1 MRPEILPLG
10 VGEMS
15 RGAAPH
21 FLTLA
26 LRAWR
31 GITSRQWAWTTAIA
45 LVLLLAHVIGLL
57 PPLLNVAPNLV
68 VPKPDGWSVAKSVGA
83 TVVHLAAAYCFLL
96 AISIAE
102 HGAGHRVVKVRR
114 YVVAGLAACGAA
126 VLIEISLYVLVP
138 GFSPKSATWPPMRD
152 TQWLLG
158 RVVWS
163 AANFGLTG
171 GLALAVYMRFR
182 SARLTREAFNAAELE
197 RVDASR
203 KVLASRLAAMQA
215 QVEPRFLLGTLAQVE
230 ALYERD
236 SQTGDRMLD
245 ALIAYL
251 HAALPRLR
259 SQRSTLGQEV
269 ELAESYLR
277 IMQIRMGSRLSFR
290 VDVRR
295 GLDDCDFPPM
305 VMLPLVDDAL
315 RNGLEPLPH
324 GGAIAITADTAGDR
338 VRVRIADD
346 GMPRK
351 PEPNDGTG
359 MPTLR
364 DRLSGLYGNAAGLEV
379 IANVPH
385 GVIASIEVPLD
396 TARDYR

>member
-1 MRPEILPLG
+1 
-10 VGEMS
+10 
-15 RGAAPH
+15 
-21 FLTLA
+21 
-26 LRAWR
+26 
-31 GITSRQWAWTTAIA
+31 
-45 LVLLLAHVIGLL
+45 
-57 PPLLNVAPNLV
+57 
-68 VPKPDGWSVAKSVGA
+68 
-83 TVVHLAAAYCFLL
+83 
-96 AISIAE
+96 
-102 HGAGHRVVKVRR
+102 
-114 YVVAGLAACGAA
+114 
-126 VLIEISLYVLVP
+126 
-138 GFSPKSATWPPMRD
+138 MRD

-171 GLALAVYMRFR
+171 GLALAVYVRFR

-215 QVEPRFLLGTLAQVE
+215 RIEPRFLLGTLAQVE
-230 ALYERD
+230 ALYDRD

-295 GLDDCDFPPM
+295 GSTIAISHRWCCCRSSTMRFATDS
-305 VMLPLVDDAL
+305 
-315 RNGLEPLPH
+315 NHLPH

-346 GMPRK
+346 GLPRK

-359 MPTLR
+359 MPTLQR
-364 DRLSGLYGNAAGLEV
+364 SAERTLWHM
-379 IANVPH
+379 PP
-385 GVIASIEVPLD
+385 AS
-396 TARDYR
+396 R